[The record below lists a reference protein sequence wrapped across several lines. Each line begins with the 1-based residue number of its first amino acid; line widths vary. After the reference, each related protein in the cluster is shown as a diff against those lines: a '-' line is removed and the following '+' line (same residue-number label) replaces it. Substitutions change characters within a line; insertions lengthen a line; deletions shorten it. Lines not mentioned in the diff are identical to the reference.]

1 MRDDEV
7 DDSGYDP
14 NTEWWIKDLG
24 LHATDQTVL
33 TSGQE
38 LTENIINAAQKLLA
52 QQFGN
57 VKGFQPMYRSHYLN
71 FEEVSTTTKS
81 VQILHTGIYY

>member
-1 MRDDEV
+1 MRDDEG

-14 NTEWWIKDLG
+14 NAEWWIKDMG
-24 LHATDQTVL
+24 LHANDRTVL

-38 LTENIINAAQKLLA
+38 LTDNVINAAQNILA

-57 VKGFQPMYRSHYLN
+57 IKGFQPTYQSHYLN
-71 FEEVSTTTKS
+71 FKEVSTTTKS

>member
-14 NTEWWIKDLG
+14 NTGWWIKDSG
-24 LHATDQTVL
+24 LHAMDQTVL

-38 LTENIINAAQKLLA
+38 LTENINAAQKLLA

-57 VKGFQPMYRSHYLN
+57 VKGFQPTYQSHYLN